1 MRLSFSVNIYAFIT
15 IVLFMV
21 KIRVSFSVNACAFI
35 LMMLFYD

>member
-1 MRLSFSVNIYAFIT
+1 MRFSFSVNIYAFIT

-21 KIRVSFSVNACAFI
+21 KIRFSFSVNACAFI